1 MVTLTID
8 KKVISV
14 PEGTTILEAARSA
27 NISIPTLCYL
37 KDVNEIAACRICM
50 VEVEGHARLVP
61 SCDNA
66 VVEGMVVHTNSPRVR
81 EARRVNLRL
90 ILSQH
95 EICCTKCTRSGNCKL
110 QTLCNDYNLLGDHYI
125 KDLKNIPTD
134 FSNPVVRIENRC
146 IRCMRCIQVCEKI
159 QTMNIWD
166 VVGTGTRTTVIFW
179 GSANASHTLPVSSCS
194 CSAPTGQWV
203 IHWPQNVQSDSPSV
217 RNRPTPTVVRVPVP
231 TTSQIFIP

>member
-1 MVTLTID
+1 MYKRQELLHTLIGLASFKTLYD
-8 KKVISV
+8 SARENEFVVFADSTVQTV
-14 PEGTTILEAARSA
+14 P
-27 NISIPTLCYL
+27 PTFCLLYT
-37 KDVNEIAACRICM
+37 
-50 VEVEGHARLVP
+50 

-95 EICCTKCTRSGNCKL
+95 EICCTKCTRSGSCKL

-166 VVGTGTRTTVIFW
+166 VVGTGTRTTVGVGRF
-179 GSANASHTLPVSSCS
+179 HTLGESDCTF
-194 CSAPTGQWV
+194 CGQC
-203 IHWPQNVQSDSPSV
+203 I
-217 RNRPTPTVVRVPVP
+217 TCLLY
-231 TTSQIFIP
+231 TSRCV